1 MSERENPTRT
11 TPDIDV
17 ETEPTR
23 RLNPGEICE
32 EQQRSVTEVVIVTL
46 P

>member
-1 MSERENPTRT
+1 MSEHENPTRV

-17 ETEPTR
+17 ETEPVR

-32 EQQRSVTEVVIVTL
+32 EQQRSVTEVVIKEL

>member
-1 MSERENPTRT
+1 MNEQEPVRT
-11 TPDIDV
+11 VPDIDV

-23 RLNPGEICE
+23 RLEPEKICPD
-32 EQQRSVTEVVIVTL
+32 QQRSVTEIVIKEI

>member
-1 MSERENPTRT
+1 MSEQEPVRT
-11 TPDIDV
+11 VPDIDV

-32 EQQRSVTEVVIVTL
+32 EQQRSLTEVVITEL

>member
-1 MSERENPTRT
+1 MSEQEPVRT
-11 TPDIDV
+11 VPDIDV

-23 RLNPGEICE
+23 RLEPEKVCDAQKTRIGE
-32 EQQRSVTEVVIVTL
+32 RVIREL